1 VRALVV
7 DALGDAA
14 VGLLLRLTSLATV
27 VADGGEGGSQV
38 VDLVRPA
45 RSPALPAAVH
55 AGGPGGP
62 SICQPSSTRPGRKVQ
77 PSTAP

>member
-1 VRALVV
+1 
-7 DALGDAA
+7 
-14 VGLLLRLTSLATV
+14 V

-62 SICQPSSTRPGRKVQ
+62 SICQPSSTRLGRKVQ